1 MIRDRRGGAEGGIE
15 WGSTRM
21 YGVQAGGRLPGTP
34 LYVAVEEGGEVI
46 WDQEDCLSAATAA
59 ARCGWRVAAR
69 QGDRRLKP
77 ATAPDL
83 LERWCTSRTAFVLS
97 ALFLVFST
105 WTSDRT
111 QHCSSSTSCSPGHQF
126 TWDEKFCQIFK
137 LIRAE
142 MEGNQCTMPP
152 KHSISKR
159 KT

>member
-46 WDQEDCLSAATAA
+46 WDQEDCLSAATAV

-83 LERWCTSRTAFVLS
+83 LEVNHAAQSSIQQLQ
-97 ALFLVFST
+97 ST
-105 WTSDRT
+105 E
-111 QHCSSSTSCSPGHQF
+111 F
-126 TWDEKFCQIFK
+126 Y
-137 LIRAE
+137 
-142 MEGNQCTMPP
+142 
-152 KHSISKR
+152 SIL
-159 KT
+159 